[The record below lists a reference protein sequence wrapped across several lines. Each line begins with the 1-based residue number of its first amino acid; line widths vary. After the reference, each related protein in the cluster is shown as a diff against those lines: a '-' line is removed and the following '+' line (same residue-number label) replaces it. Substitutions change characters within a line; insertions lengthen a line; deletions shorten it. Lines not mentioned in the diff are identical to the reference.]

1 MPRIAGSWKLLRARS
16 SMENF
21 EASGAKQTL
30 LQLKAKQSRA
40 VPWDMSKIMEIDPI
54 SSTCEQLLF
63 ASRHQD
69 TSSICD
75 SHYIN
80 VIIHCGKRYPTF
92 RERHTTHGASH
103 VARLTSHVTRH
114 TSHGSLRTSHGS
126 RRTSHFPRQTSHVNR
141 HTSLVALHT
150 STPPPCNVPLCSGRV
165 LPFSETSPKPA
176 HYRGGGGS
184 KTPPL

>member
-103 VARLTSHVTRH
+103 VARLTSHFTRFTSHVTLSTPNLTRHPSHVTRH
-114 TSHGSLRTSHGS
+114 TSH
-126 RRTSHFPRQTSHVNR
+126 
-141 HTSLVALHT
+141 LHT
-150 STPPPCNVPLCSGRV
+150 TTMQR
-165 LPFSETSPKPA
+165 
-176 HYRGGGGS
+176 
-184 KTPPL
+184 PPL

>member
-1 MPRIAGSWKLLRARS
+1 
-16 SMENF
+16 
-21 EASGAKQTL
+21 
-30 LQLKAKQSRA
+30 

-114 TSHGSLRTSHGS
+114 TSHVTRH
-126 RRTSHFPRQTSHVNR
+126 TSHV
-141 HTSLVALHT
+141 TLHT
-150 STPPPCNVPLCSGRV
+150 STQPPCNVPLCSGRV

>member
-1 MPRIAGSWKLLRARS
+1 
-16 SMENF
+16 MENF

-103 VARLTSHVTRH
+103 VARHTFHAKHHTSPVTRH
-114 TSHGSLRTSHGS
+114 S
-126 RRTSHFPRQTSHVNR
+126 SHF
-141 HTSLVALHT
+141 
-150 STPPPCNVPLCSGRV
+150 TPPHHHHA
-165 LPFSETSPKPA
+165 TSPSVVGGFCPSVKRPLNPPTTEGEAAQKPP
-176 HYRGGGGS
+176 HSRGGAPS
-184 KTPPL
+184 QNPPTIEGDAWKLA